1 MATTINFDPTR
12 DWVVLPVIDSEKT
25 ESGIILP
32 ESVQKTIKTNILP
45 VKGTVTI
52 SITDYDSLRG
62 AQDSALKKDEGLTRA
77 AKELE
82 VFLSFLITRENIVEY
97 LDEFNRQ
104 SKGTKINLIEG
115 RAKIIFKDEKN

>member
-1 MATTINFDPTR
+1 
-12 DWVVLPVIDSEKT
+12 
-25 ESGIILP
+25 
-32 ESVQKTIKTNILP
+32 

-52 SITDYDSLRG
+52 SIKDYDSLRG
-62 AQDSALKKDEGLTRA
+62 AESSSLKKDERLIRA

-82 VFLSFLITRENIVEY
+82 VFLSFLVTRENIAEY

-115 RAKIIFKDEKN
+115 RAKIIFENEEN

>member
-45 VKGTVTI
+45 VVAAGPACEHIKVGQTVMVHPT
-52 SITDYDSLRG
+52 T
-62 AQDSALKKDEGLTRA
+62 EGLVI
-77 AKELE
+77 EIDE
-82 VFLSFLITRENIVEY
+82 VKYVMVN
-97 LDEFNRQ
+97 EFMIC
-104 SKGTKINLIEG
+104 G
-115 RAKIIFKDEKN
+115 IIPEKK

>member
-1 MATTINFDPTR
+1 MWDYPR
-12 DWVVLPVIDSEKT
+12 K
-25 ESGIILP
+25 
-32 ESVQKTIKTNILP
+32 K

-104 SKGTKINLIEG
+104 SKWTKINLIEG

>member
-1 MATTINFDPTR
+1 M
-12 DWVVLPVIDSEKT
+12 
-25 ESGIILP
+25 
-32 ESVQKTIKTNILP
+32 
-45 VKGTVTI
+45 KGTVTI
-52 SITDYDSLRG
+52 SIKDYDSLRG
-62 AQDSALKKDEGLTRA
+62 AEDSSLKKDERLTRA

-115 RAKIIFKDEKN
+115 RAKIIFENEEN